1 MTRTPDRAL
10 EPDTDES
17 PARAV
22 PALADRSNAFTDFD
36 AAIADLP
43 SSVAGFAAALGLAT
57 GGDSQGETSE
67 TDVPAVGACRCRPT
81 VEQPAG
87 TGITDRHELVVDA
100 SACPGDGDLASSPA
114 CRATVVSSLEARD
127 VDAVRTRSDGTER
140 TYADAAVGLL
150 LAAGRFAERARFHDE
165 ALADRARSDPLAAA
179 RRATGRAGAL
189 ARIAAESGL
198 AAGADRV
205 WDRVPDGGDRSVG
218 PTTVEPRAGDPDPDP
233 YQVALRAFVG
243 PVVSR
248 ARVSRR
254 PPPARSLRDTT
265 SLPTGATARIYD
277 GRESEG
283 AVYHLSP
290 VAHDLEPD
298 ATATLAAAYAVL
310 AEGSVGGGARAAG
323 RAVRRVA
330 DPDDPTETLAAVL
343 DRHTHGLGVFEH
355 LFADERVSD
364 VVVSAPVTE
373 TPVRVVVDGE
383 RLPTNVRLT
392 PDGAASLASRFRRE
406 SGRAFSR
413 SSPTLDASVVA
424 ETGRRIRVAGV
435 TAPASEG
442 VGFAFRARDDDAWTL
457 PRLVSVGSLPAEAAA
472 FLSLA
477 VERGAA
483 TIVAGTRGAGKTT
496 LLGALLW
503 ELPAATRLV
512 SIEDTP
518 ELPVDAL
525 REHGRDVQ
533 ALHTDVGAGAGGGAS
548 GNRRN
553 GPNGCGRG
561 GFSPTAALRA
571 ALRLG
576 DGALVVG
583 EVRGEEAGSLYEA
596 MRVGAHG
603 HAVLGTIHGDS
614 AAAVR
619 ERVVSDL
626 GVPAS
631 SFGATDLVVTCA
643 RDGDSRYVAAVEE
656 VRAAG
661 DDATFVPLFE
671 RREGALRSTGAVER
685 GDSAVFERS
694 CRDDESY
701 GALLER
707 LERRAGRFDRL
718 ATAALT
724 TPDACDRGRRG
735 GP

>member
-1 MTRTPDRAL
+1 MTRDADRA
-10 EPDTDES
+10 PDES
-17 PARAV
+17 ADEPLTTLV
-22 PALADRSNAFTDFD
+22 PALADLSTSATG
-36 AAIADLP
+36 IA
-43 SSVAGFAAALGLAT
+43 SALGLTAT
-57 GGDSQGETSE
+57 ADTRDRRSRESAEGG
-67 TDVPAVGACRCRPT
+67 GAEVCRCRPT
-81 VEQPAG
+81 VEEPTG
-87 TGITDRHELVVDA
+87 TGLSERRELVVDA
-100 SACPGDGDLASSPA
+100 SECPGDGDLASSPA
-114 CRATVVSSLEARD
+114 CRATVISSLEARD
-127 VDAVRTRSDGTER
+127 ADAVRTRSDGYER
-140 TYADAAVGLL
+140 AYADAAVGLL

-165 ALADRARSDPLAAA
+165 GLAERARSDPFDAA

-198 AAGADRV
+198 AAGVDRV
-205 WDRVPDGGDRSVG
+205 WDSASTEDAPPDDC
-218 PTTVEPRAGDPDPDP
+218 DPDP
-233 YQVALRAFVG
+233 YQTALRAFVG
-243 PVVSR
+243 PTVAR
-248 ARVSRR
+248 ARVSRL
-254 PPPARSLRDTT
+254 PPPGSTRRETT
-265 SLPTGATARIYD
+265 SLPTGATAEIYD
-277 GRESEG
+277 AAERSI
-283 AVYHLSP
+283 YHLSP
-290 VAHDLEPD
+290 VAHGLGPD
-298 ATATLAAAYAVL
+298 ATATLSAAYEVL
-310 AEGSVGGGARAAG
+310 ATGSVAGGDRAAG

-343 DRHTHGLGVFEH
+343 DRYTHGLGVFEH

-373 TPVRVVVDGE
+373 TPVRVVVGGE
-383 RLPTNVRLT
+383 RLPTNVQLT

-442 VGFAFRARDDDAWTL
+442 VGFAFRTRDGEAWTL
-457 PRLVSVGSLPAEAAA
+457 PRLISVGSLPPTAAA

-477 VERGAA
+477 TERGAA

-503 ELPAATRLV
+503 ELPTTTRLV

-525 REHGRDVQ
+525 RDHGRDVQ
-533 ALHTDVGAGAGGGAS
+533 ALHTDGGVGTESGSGGSS
-548 GNRRN
+548 GP
-553 GPNGCGRG
+553 GSGSGGGRG
-561 GFSPTAALRA
+561 GFTPTDALRA

-576 DGALVVG
+576 DGALAVG

-643 RDGDSRYVAAVEE
+643 REGDSRHVAAIEE
-656 VRAAG
+656 VRTAGEDAA
-661 DDATFVPLFE
+661 FVPLFE
-671 RREGALRSTGAVER
+671 RRDGALRPTGAIDR
-685 GDSAVFERS
+685 GDSAVFERC
-694 CRDDESY
+694 CRERESY
-701 GALLER
+701 SALLSR
-707 LERRAGRFDRL
+707 LERRAARFDRL

-724 TPDACDRGRRG
+724 TPEDCARSRRG
-735 GP
+735 EL